1 MKTVIAKRDKSV
13 FYFFLVI
20 VLVSLLING
29 FNIPKFLNSGLRW
42 FGIMFIVVLSFITLT
57 SLVCLLFLPN
67 ATIIKEDDNLIVYK
81 GVFKKKIALKSVLS
95 ADLASLQI
103 EKKES
108 KNGNILLKIKTENGE
123 EDLII
128 PQVKDKKKAV
138 ERLNELINGLI

>member
-1 MKTVIAKRDKSV
+1 M
-13 FYFFLVI
+13 FL
-20 VLVSLLING
+20 
-29 FNIPKFLNSGLRW
+29 
-42 FGIMFIVVLSFITLT
+42 VVLSFITLT

>member
-29 FNIPKFLNSGLRW
+29 FSIPKFLNSGLRW